1 MTRRSTWSRLY
12 ATPFAGPNGSG
23 STLSWQA
30 GFEAKADGCTME
42 ECDELIAAARRSD
55 HMFRTFENFQY
66 HPPLV
71 QVKELLELG
80 AIEEP
85 LRSV

>member
-1 MTRRSTWSRLY
+1 
-12 ATPFAGPNGSG
+12 
-23 STLSWQA
+23 
-30 GFEAKADGCTME
+30 ME